1 MKQKII
7 SIILVLCI
15 CLPLTA
21 QHRHEFSANIG
32 GGLSTLNYKPT
43 LGKFTGGYGGEA
55 GLGYHY
61 FFSPNWG
68 IGTGVNFALYNSETT
83 SDNVFFGRFN
93 TTTSNTFAGR
103 AIEFAYSFGDYKEEI
118 SATML
123 TIPLMVQY
131 QTGGKIGL
139 FAAVG
144 GKVGIPLSANNKLT
158 TGTLTTS
165 AYFPDWHVTYD
176 DLPQYGFGTYDG
188 LSKENDFKL
197 KTAVMLS
204 AELGAK
210 FRFGNSMYLY
220 VGGYLDYG
228 LNDIRKQEGT
238 GLAFAYTPGAASYP
252 EGFAINGSLAEMSD
266 KISPLAIGGKI
277 RVSFGSKAFDEVREV
292 APPAPVE
299 QPQVDEAALARERA
313 AAEAAR
319 LEAEARAK
327 AEAEARAAA
336 EAAAREKAAQ
346 EALANADRNAMQ
358 APIDGYTVSQVRL
371 SKDQQNTLDEK
382 IEILKRRPDWT
393 VHIDGHTCE
402 IGGNVVN
409 ERVGLARAEAAKKY
423 MIEKGI
429 DASRIVSVASKR
441 DTQPVVSNTNEANRK
456 INRRVTLVCEICK

>member
-32 GGLSTLNYKPT
+32 GGLSTLNYEPT
-43 LGKFTGGYGGEA
+43 FGKFTSGFGGEA
-55 GLGYHY
+55 GLGYHF

-68 IGTGVNFALYNSETT
+68 IGTGFNLALYNSEATT
-83 SDNVFFGRFN
+83 TNAFFGRFN
-93 TTTSNTFAGR
+93 TTTSSGR
-103 AIEFAYSFGDYKEEI
+103 AIQFAYAFNDYKEEI
-118 SATML
+118 SAMML

-144 GKVGIPLSANNKLT
+144 GKVGIPLSADNNLT
-158 TGTLTTS
+158 TGTLNTS
-165 AYFPDWHVTYD
+165 AYFPDWHVTYNN
-176 DLPQYGFGTYDG
+176 LPQYGFGTYDG
-188 LSKENDFKL
+188 LNKENDLELNPAF
-197 KTAVMLS
+197 MLS

-228 LNDIRKQEGT
+228 LNDIRKHEAT
-238 GLAFAYTPGAASYP
+238 NLAFAYDANAASYP
-252 EGFAINGSLAEMSD
+252 AGFDIKGSLAEMSD

-277 RVSFGSKAFDEVREV
+277 RVSFGCKAFDEVKEV

-299 QPQVDEAALARERA
+299 QPVVDEEALARERA

-319 LEAEARAK
+319 LAAEAKAK
-327 AEAEARAAA
+327 ADAEARAAA

-346 EALANADRNAMQ
+346 EAAANADRNALQ

-371 SKDQQNTLDEK
+371 SKDQQNKLDEK
-382 IEILKRRPDWT
+382 IEILNRRPDWT
-393 VHIDGHTCE
+393 IRIDGHTCD
-402 IGGNVVN
+402 IGGDVVN
-409 ERVGLARAEAAKKY
+409 ERVGKARAEAAKKY
-423 MIEKGI
+423 LIEKGI

-441 DTQPVVSNTNEANRK
+441 DTQPVVSNTNESNRK
-456 INRRVTLVCEICK
+456 INRRVVLVCEICN